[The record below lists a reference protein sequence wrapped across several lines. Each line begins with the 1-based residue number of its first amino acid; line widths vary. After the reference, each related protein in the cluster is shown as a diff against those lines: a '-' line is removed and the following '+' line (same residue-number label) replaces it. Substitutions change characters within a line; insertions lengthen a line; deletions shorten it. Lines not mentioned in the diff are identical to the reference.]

1 MGTVTIAQGTQLLP
15 QPWPS
20 REGVGEI
27 DHLPLSPSVS
37 QSPTSTSHWPS
48 VTRGQRAKEA
58 SNAVHSGQSVE
69 AQSRVWSTGEYAEL
83 ESREESIPSTRLFTL
98 RAWGPRIK
106 VPTRDSLK
114 HMPVASLTSSPTA
127 AVEDPGTKGR
137 WAQKYLLTL

>member
-20 REGVGEI
+20 REGVGQI

-37 QSPTSTSHWPS
+37 QPPPSTSHWPS

-58 SNAVHSGQSVE
+58 GNAVHSGQSVE
-69 AQSRVWSTGEYAEL
+69 AQSRAWSTEEFAEL
-83 ESREESIPSTRLFTL
+83 GSREESIPSKKFFTL

-106 VPTRDSLK
+106 VPTGDSLK
-114 HMPVASLTSSPTA
+114 HMPLASLS
-127 AVEDPGTKGR
+127 
-137 WAQKYLLTL
+137 LLQQQ